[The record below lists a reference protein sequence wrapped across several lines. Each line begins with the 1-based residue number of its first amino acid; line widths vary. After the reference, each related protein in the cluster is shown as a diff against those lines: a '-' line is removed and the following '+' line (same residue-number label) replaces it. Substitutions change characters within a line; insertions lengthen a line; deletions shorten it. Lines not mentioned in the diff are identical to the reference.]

1 MQTLKTL
8 ATAAVLVIVAPFA
21 ATAYA
26 QSTMDHSKMDGKH
39 MAGMKMENMAA
50 GQMTDGEVRKIDK
63 DSQKITLK
71 HGDIK
76 SLDMPAMT
84 MVFKA
89 RDASM
94 LDKLQVG
101 SKIRFMAEKIDGA
114 LVVTM
119 IESVK

>member
-1 MQTLKTL
+1 
-8 ATAAVLVIVAPFA
+8 
-21 ATAYA
+21 
-26 QSTMDHSKMDGKH
+26 
-39 MAGMKMENMAA
+39 MAA

-63 DSQKITLK
+63 DNQKITLK

-76 SLDMPAMT
+76 SLDMPGMT

-89 RDASM
+89 RDSLM

-101 SKIRFMAEKIDGA
+101 SKVRFMAEKIDGA

>member
-1 MQTLKTL
+1 
-8 ATAAVLVIVAPFA
+8 
-21 ATAYA
+21 
-26 QSTMDHSKMDGKH
+26 
-39 MAGMKMENMAA
+39 MAA

-63 DSQKITLK
+63 DNQKITLK

-101 SKIRFMAEKIDGA
+101 SKVRFMAEKIDGA